1 MEREKWNITRSN
13 FRKRAVK
20 RVNQLLESLGDED
33 NYVEDNAE
41 ENYSVQHGAVASGS
55 DFPPNC
61 QSESN
66 GESELTSDE
75 DSHVDERG
83 DFPKDDFA
91 GCLRDWATH
100 FGVSLIALSALL
112 SILKP
117 HHPSLPKDARTFLKT
132 QTYHSIASLAGG
144 SFHYLGIQ
152 NMFSQIFQKLTSVV
166 PSHHSFKLQLN
177 IDGLPIF
184 KS

>member
-61 QSESN
+61 QSEST
-66 GESELTSDE
+66 GESE
-75 DSHVDERG
+75 
-83 DFPKDDFA
+83 
-91 GCLRDWATH
+91 
-100 FGVSLIALSALL
+100 
-112 SILKP
+112 
-117 HHPSLPKDARTFLKT
+117 
-132 QTYHSIASLAGG
+132 
-144 SFHYLGIQ
+144 
-152 NMFSQIFQKLTSVV
+152 
-166 PSHHSFKLQLN
+166 
-177 IDGLPIF
+177 
-184 KS
+184 